1 LYFISLAPVK
11 GVNVDGVGTVNGVN
25 IYEYD
30 LDTGSEDKPW
40 RKPGD
45 WIFILKLF
53 RMFSTECKPEY
64 RTYGLMYV
72 LLKDSNRIV

>member
-1 LYFISLAPVK
+1 MIKNVIFSLAPAK

-40 RKPGD
+40 RKPG
-45 WIFILKLF
+45 ISFESFCLSPRQI
-53 RMFSTECKPEY
+53 
-64 RTYGLMYV
+64 
-72 LLKDSNRIV
+72 

>member
-1 LYFISLAPVK
+1 MMSCFAVAAPAK

-40 RKPGD
+40 RKPGKTVFHS
-45 WIFILKLF
+45 IVLS
-53 RMFSTECKPEY
+53 RVSTLGM
-64 RTYGLMYV
+64 R
-72 LLKDSNRIV
+72 S

>member
-1 LYFISLAPVK
+1 MIKLWISLLAPAK

-40 RKPGD
+40 RKPGKSVQ
-45 WIFILKLF
+45 L
-53 RMFSTECKPEY
+53 
-64 RTYGLMYV
+64 
-72 LLKDSNRIV
+72 